1 MRRSP
6 RQTAVPE
13 AFSADWLQQRE
24 PFDASARQFAATR
37 LHLPA
42 RLAALRSEAI
52 QPWRVIDLA
61 CGTGANLRW
70 LAPRLGGAQQWLA
83 VDHDST
89 LLQRWPASL
98 AAATGTAVR
107 ARRRTGLD
115 ETLHFSGPGFDAAV
129 VRRQLDL
136 AQRLEALPWPSA
148 DLVTASALLDL
159 VSEAWVRRL
168 VALGAA
174 ARAALLFALSVD
186 GRHRWTPR
194 DPHDAVVGALFAA
207 HQQRD
212 KGFGPALGAGAA
224 PLLRRAL
231 QDAGYRVQ
239 AANSDWWLDGRS
251 DARALALLHAM
262 VDGVASAAADQ
273 DPQAVG
279 LVRAWQQ
286 RRHAL
291 AARGSLRVGHV
302 DLLAL
307 PAR

>member
-1 MRRSP
+1 MRLGP
-6 RQTAVPE
+6 RRIAVPE
-13 AFSADWLQQRE
+13 AFSADWLQRRE
-24 PFDASARQFAATR
+24 PFDAAARECAATR
-37 LHLPA
+37 LRLPA
-42 RLAALRSEAI
+42 RLAALRPEST

-61 CGTGANLRW
+61 CGTGANMRW

-89 LLQRWPASL
+89 LLRCWPVSL
-98 AAATGTAVR
+98 AAAAGTAVR

-129 VRRQLDL
+129 LRRQLDL
-136 AQRLEALPWPSA
+136 AQRLEALPWSSA
-148 DLVTASALLDL
+148 HLVTASALLDL
-159 VSEAWVRRL
+159 VSEAWLQRL
-168 VALGAA
+168 VAIGAA

-212 KGFGPALGAGAA
+212 KGFGRALGARAA

-231 QDAGYRVQ
+231 QDAGYRVH

-262 VDGVASAAADQ
+262 VD
-273 DPQAVG
+273 
-279 LVRAWQQ
+279 
-286 RRHAL
+286 
-291 AARGSLRVGHV
+291 
-302 DLLAL
+302 
-307 PAR
+307 